1 MINKNKTQYF
11 DAFEEKPKEMLVLG
25 PRFHPG
31 NFAAPFGHTIVW
43 DQRLDTIV
51 LQSFNP
57 SKFPRFYNSLM
68 INARKI
74 DRIAFTDYKES
85 RLPVFDMEKIERTS
99 VRKYWLMRACGR
111 VICDFMNHA
120 SCNSEAARIW

>member
-1 MINKNKTQYF
+1 MMFLVHFYKSEGKQLSNIEYF

-31 NFAAPFGHTIVW
+31 NFAAPFGHAIAW
-43 DQRLDTIV
+43 DPILDTV
-51 LQSFNP
+51 VFQSFNP
-57 SKFPRFYNSLM
+57 SKFPRLYNALM

-74 DRIAFTDYKES
+74 DRIAFTNYKEA

-99 VRKYWLMRACGR
+99 VRKY
-111 VICDFMNHA
+111 
-120 SCNSEAARIW
+120 

>member
-43 DQRLDTIV
+43 DKILDTV
-51 LQSFNP
+51 VFQSFNP
-57 SKFPRFYNSLM
+57 SKFPRFYNALM

-85 RLPVFDMEKIERTS
+85 RLPAFNMEKIERTS
-99 VRKYWLMRACGR
+99 VRKY
-111 VICDFMNHA
+111 
-120 SCNSEAARIW
+120 